1 MTYNFIIVAVL
12 VVLAFVLIMY
22 YALAKKRIDPAPP
35 APAPPAPAPPAP
47 APPAPAPPAPPAPVL
62 PVLKEGSEVQ
72 FTIDAD
78 APQDLG
84 DFTKGTTYK
93 SVLHNGKWTT
103 TGLSKGQTIVS
114 TSWPVLT
121 VANDINAWG
130 DRFRL
135 DGAGNLIHDAVKIG
149 TYVILA

>member
-22 YALAKKRIDPAPP
+22 YALAKKRID
-35 APAPPAPAPPAP
+35 P